1 MQYYQVVVKV
11 VFGEVVTNVN
21 NSHNSSVMGNE
32 GSSNPQSTSNQSSS
46 QKKAKLPK
54 LSLPNFDGSVTD
66 WLPFWESF
74 DSAIN

>member
-1 MQYYQVVVKV
+1 M
-11 VFGEVVTNVN
+11 N

-46 QKKAKLPK
+46 QKKSKLPK
-54 LSLPNFDGSVTD
+54 LSLPNFHGSVTD

-74 DSAIN
+74 DSAINQNSDLSEI